1 MALAFKRI
9 MIVTHNVQFAI
20 DTKRALESLGDYE
33 VTTVTNAINVI
44 ERLNIQPHNLILLDI
59 ENLETPAPEMI
70 LTIRKIQQEIAIILA
85 PDVIDAHDLMVTAD
99 VQGVVDLP
107 VPVRQLIPILEKS
120 VREIYDNLPETAKSP
135 SIDVPQETV
144 HIETL
149 VDNLLGDDETP
160 YFTSRQIRAQK
171 RSLIDDK
178 DNTTE
183 NLPNGLEVII
193 QSTSDGE
200 TVRYV
205 PPQKSVDYA
214 DHSMRLFKKLAEE
227 EPPIPNLNE
236 SGTISDLARGS
247 TSSEVNVVIEGDHE
261 VETEL
266 HQIDELPDEEPDAIP
281 AMLVLQTAIDETTP
295 IEAISLQTLY
305 DNIQTRLP
313 PDKQSIR
320 PFPSWLKEGEKF
332 IREPLFLEAQISLID
347 NQTSME
353 YTSTTTEQANSAV
366 VVSNSGELETE
377 VMEFKDQNAVDGLDA
392 AIDIDPLV
400 EADELTEVDVVDDSD
415 DSDVVEDIEPFED
428 ANQSLDSERVEEVN
442 LATNDDA
449 VADDEFDILDIDE
462 PSTLNIIVP
471 NVQSEDPYDMQLA
484 VTLTQVSTELTAE
497 ATILT
502 RQNAIVAYSGD
513 MPMEDI
519 EDLRSVIADDW
530 TAEVDNA
537 RIRFITLPSSGKD
550 FMLYS
555 KGTVG
560 GFTLSMI
567 FAGTKQ
573 LRVIRRQGA
582 RLISAL
588 EATPEVVAPPEEV
601 KPDVKPEIADETP
614 DTGIVPIVP
623 QVIVEPDSDMIAVG
637 VEIVEAVDVGPKHPF
652 TFIWL
657 VEDADV
663 QLSEAVAKKLV
674 FWLEV
679 QLNSVHWTIH
689 TLKVHQ
695 DFIYL
700 HADIPGDLSPATLIR
715 DVMKRSTKIVRSED
729 DALPENM
736 WADSY
741 LVLTPGREMTD
752 REIQRFLNFARNE
765 G

>member
-44 ERLNIQPHNLILLDI
+44 ERLTNQPHNLILLDI
-59 ENLETPAPEMI
+59 ENLETPAPEII
-70 LTIRKIQQEIAIILA
+70 LTIRKIQEEIAIILA
-85 PDVIDAHDLMVTAD
+85 PDVIDAHDLATTAD

-107 VPVRQLIPILEKS
+107 IPIRQLIPILEKS

-135 SIDVPQETV
+135 SINFPQETV

-149 VDNLLGDDETP
+149 VDELLGDDETP
-160 YFTSRQIRAQK
+160 YFTSRQVRAQK
-171 RSLIDDK
+171 RSLLDEK
-178 DNTTE
+178 DHTTE
-183 NLPNGLEVII
+183 NLHKGIEVII
-193 QSTSDGE
+193 QSTAEGE
-200 TVRYV
+200 TVRYI
-205 PPQKSVDYA
+205 PPPNSMEYG
-214 DHSMRLFKKLAEE
+214 DHSMRLFQKLAEE

-236 SGTISDLARGS
+236 SGTISDLARGG
-247 TSSEVNVVIEGDHE
+247 TSSHSMAIIDEHHE
-261 VETEL
+261 LETEA
-266 HQIDELPDEEPDAIP
+266 HQIDDMDDEEEADEIP
-281 AMLVLQTAIDETTP
+281 AILVLQTAIDETTP

-313 PDKQSIR
+313 PEKQTIR
-320 PFPSWLKEGEKF
+320 PLPSWLKESEKF
-332 IREPLFLEAQISLID
+332 IREPIFLDDHLSLID
-347 NQTSME
+347 NQPSME
-353 YTSTTTEQANSAV
+353 YTSTTTEQADSAV
-366 VVSNSGELETE
+366 VVSNSGDLETE
-377 VMEFKDQNAVDGLDA
+377 VMDFNARNVANALDE
-392 AIDIDPLV
+392 AIDIG
-400 EADELTEVDVVDDSD
+400 DV
-415 DSDVVEDIEPFED
+415 ED
-428 ANQSLDSERVEEVN
+428 ANDEFEEADFELASDSIEEIDLDLDSDELEDVESEDADEN
-442 LATNDDA
+442 SEIDSLAH
-449 VADDEFDILDIDE
+449 DEQAIDNAIK
-462 PSTLNIIVP
+462 LNIE
-471 NVQSEDPYDMQLA
+471 SEDPYDIQLA

-502 RQNAIVAYSGD
+502 RDNAIVAYSGD

-537 RIRFITLPSSGKD
+537 RIRFITLSSSGKD

-560 GFTLSMI
+560 GFTLSMV

-582 RLISAL
+582 RLLSAL
-588 EATPEVVAPPEEV
+588 EAIPEVLVPPEEV
-601 KPDVKPEIADETP
+601 VADDAKPEIAEETS
-614 DTGIVPIVP
+614 DSGIVPLATPENVDF
-623 QVIVEPDSDMIAVG
+623 ENDMQ
-637 VEIVEAVDVGPKHPF
+637 EIEVVDPVDLGPKLPF

-657 VEDADV
+657 VEDAEIE
-663 QLSEAVAKKLV
+663 LSQDVAKKLV

-679 QLNSVHWTIH
+679 QLNSLYWTIH
-689 TLKVHQ
+689 TLKVHE

-700 HADIPGDLSPATLIR
+700 YADIPGDLSPATLIR

-729 DALPENM
+729 DALPEHM
-736 WADSY
+736 WADAY
-741 LVLTPGREMTD
+741 LVLTPGREMAD